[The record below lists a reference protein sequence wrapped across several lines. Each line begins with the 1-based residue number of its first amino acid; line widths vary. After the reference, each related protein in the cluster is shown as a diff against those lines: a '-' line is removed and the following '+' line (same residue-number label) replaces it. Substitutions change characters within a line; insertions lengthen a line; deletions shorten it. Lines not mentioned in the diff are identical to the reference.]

1 MRAVVCKALGDPSA
15 LAVEDVAPPPMAELG
30 VRIRV
35 RAAALNFADLLM
47 IKGTYQVKLTPPFVP
62 GIEAA
67 GEVIETAPGVTR
79 VRVGE
84 RVMALVAA
92 GAFAEE
98 AVADENRV
106 YRIPAGMDFVTAA
119 GFPVVYGTS
128 YFALADRARLE
139 PGEVLVVHGAA
150 GGVGLAAVEIGKRLG
165 ATVIAVAGGADKL
178 ALARRH
184 GADHLIDH
192 RSEDLRERIKALTGG
207 RGADVVFDPVGGS
220 AFEASLRATAP
231 DGRIVVVGFAS
242 GQVPQI
248 PANILLV
255 KNLSVIGLYWGAYRD
270 IRPEAFA
277 RQFDVLLRWWE
288 EGALKPHT
296 SHTFPLGE
304 AEAAFATLLSRRST
318 GKVALIM
325 GEP

>member
-1 MRAVVCKALGDPSA
+1 MRAVVCQAFGDPSA
-15 LAVEDVAPPPMAELG
+15 LALEDVAAPPMAELG

-35 RAAALNFADLLM
+35 RAAALNFADTLV
-47 IKGTYQVKLTPPFVP
+47 IKGTYQVKQTPPFVP

-67 GEVIETAPGVTR
+67 GEVIETAPSVTR
-79 VRVGE
+79 VRAGD

-98 AVADENRV
+98 VVADESRV

-165 ATVIAVAGGADKL
+165 ATVIAAAGGADKL
-178 ALARRH
+178 AVARGR
-184 GADHLIDH
+184 GADHLIDY
-192 RSEDLRERIKALTGG
+192 RSENLRERIKALTGG
-207 RGADVVFDPVGGS
+207 RGANVAFDPVGGP

-231 DGRIVVVGFAS
+231 DGRIVVIGFAS

-248 PANILLV
+248 PANIMLV

-277 RQFDVLLRWWE
+277 RQFEVLFKWWE
-288 EGALKPHT
+288 EGALKPRT
-296 SHTFPLGE
+296 SHKFPLE
-304 AEAAFATLLSRRST
+304 KVQEAFAALIERRSS
-318 GKVALIM
+318 GKVALTM
-325 GEP
+325 GAP